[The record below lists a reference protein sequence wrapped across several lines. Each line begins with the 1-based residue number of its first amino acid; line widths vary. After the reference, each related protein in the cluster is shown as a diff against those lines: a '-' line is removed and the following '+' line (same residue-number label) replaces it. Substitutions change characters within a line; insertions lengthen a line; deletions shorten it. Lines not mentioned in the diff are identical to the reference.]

1 MSHLPDSHDTAPA
14 RPSLW
19 ALSPLLVFFLLY
31 LVISVAVRDFYAVP
45 VTVAFT
51 AAAVWAVLIT
61 RGKSMAERVDL
72 FSSGVANR
80 NILMMIWIFVLAGAF
95 AQSAR
100 DMGAIDATVQLTLRL
115 LPDNLLLASVFI
127 ASCFISLSVGT
138 SVGTIVALAPVAV
151 GLAEATQAS
160 AGMMT
165 AIVVGGAFFGDNL
178 SFISDTTITATR
190 TQGCA
195 MRDKF
200 RANVKVVFPAALLA
214 LACYVLLGW
223 NVQSPPMGDAPIEW
237 MKVFPYLLVLA
248 TALAGV
254 HVMAV
259 LTLGLL
265 ATGLVGVGMGYFS
278 FMAWFRAMGGGM
290 TGMGELIIVTLLAG
304 GVLAL
309 IRYNGGIAY
318 IIGKITSHIRGR
330 RGAEFSIAALVSMAN
345 LCTANNTIAIIT
357 VGPIAKEI
365 SDKFHIP
372 PRRSASILDTFSC
385 LVQGV
390 IPYGAQMLMAAG
402 IAQVSPLMIME
413 YLYYPLILGVCSIA
427 AIALAPGRT
436 RRHRKS

>member
-1 MSHLPDSHDTAPA
+1 MPHFPDSQDTRPVK
-14 RPSLW
+14 PSLW
-19 ALSPLLVFFLLY
+19 ALSPLAVFFLIY
-31 LVISVAVRDFYAVP
+31 LAISVAVQDFYAVP

-51 AAAVWAVLIT
+51 AAAVWSILIT
-61 RGKSMAERVDL
+61 RGKSMAEKVDL

-151 GLAEATQAS
+151 GLAEATQVS
-160 AGMMT
+160 TGMMT

-178 SFISDTTITATR
+178 SFISDTTIAATR

-200 RANVKVVFPAALLA
+200 RANIRVVLPAAVTA
-214 LACYVLLGW
+214 LGCYIILGW
-223 NVQSPPMGDAPIEW
+223 NMQAPAQGDMPIEW
-237 MKVFPYLLVLA
+237 LKVLPYLLVLV

-259 LTLGLL
+259 LALGLL
-265 ATGLVGVGMGYFS
+265 ATGVVGVGMGYFP
-278 FMAWFRAMGGGM
+278 FMDWFRSMGAGM

-309 IRYNGGIAY
+309 IRFNGGIAY
-318 IIGKITSHIRGR
+318 LIEKITSHIRGR
-330 RGAEFSIAALVSMAN
+330 RGAEFSIAALVSLAN

-357 VGPIAKEI
+357 VGPIARDI
-365 SDKFHIP
+365 SDQFHIP
-372 PRRSASILDTFSC
+372 PKRSASILDTFSC

-413 YLYYPLILGVCSIA
+413 YLYYPLILGVFSIL
-427 AIALAPGRT
+427 AIALGGTGRK
-436 RRHRKS
+436 RRRQR

>member
-1 MSHLPDSHDTAPA
+1 MTRLPDSQNTAPA
-14 RPSLW
+14 KPSLW

-31 LVISVAVRDFYAVP
+31 LAISVAVQDFYAVP

-100 DMGAIDATVQLTLRL
+100 DMGAIDATVQLTLLL

-138 SVGTIVALAPVAV
+138 SVGTIVALAPVAT

-178 SFISDTTITATR
+178 SFISDTTIAATR

-200 RANVKVVFPAALLA
+200 RANVKVVLPAALLA
-214 LACYVLLGW
+214 LACYVMLGW
-223 NVQSPPMGDAPIEW
+223 DMQSPPMTDAPIEW
-237 MKVFPYLLVLA
+237 MKVFPYLLVLV

-265 ATGLVGVGMGYFS
+265 ATGAVGTGMGYFS
-278 FMAWFRAMGGGM
+278 FMDWFRAMGNGM
-290 TGMGELIIVTLLAG
+290 TGMGELVIVTLLAG

-309 IRYNGGIAY
+309 IRFNGGIAY
-318 IIGKITSHIRGR
+318 IIGKITAHIRGR
-330 RGAEFSIAALVSMAN
+330 RGAEFSIAGLVSLAN

-402 IAQVSPLMIME
+402 IAQVSPLLIME
-413 YLYYPLILGVCSIA
+413 YLYYPLILGVCSIL
-427 AIALAPGRT
+427 AIALAPGET
-436 RRHRKS
+436 RRRRKS

>member
-1 MSHLPDSHDTAPA
+1 MSHLPDSQDTAPIK
-14 RPSLW
+14 PSLW

-61 RGKSMAERVDL
+61 HGKSMAERVDL

-138 SVGTIVALAPVAV
+138 SVGTIVALAPVAT
-151 GLAEATQAS
+151 GLAEATQVS

-178 SFISDTTITATR
+178 SFISDTTIAATR

-200 RANVKVVFPAALLA
+200 RANVKVVLPAALLA
-214 LACYVLLGW
+214 LVCYVLLGW
-223 NVQSPPMGDAPIEW
+223 NVQSPPMGDASIEW
-237 MKVFPYLLVLA
+237 MKVFPYLLVLV

-265 ATGLVGVGMGYFS
+265 ATGAVGVGMGYLPL
-278 FMAWFRAMGGGM
+278 MGWFRAMGSGM

-318 IIGKITSHIRGR
+318 IIGKITAHIRGR

-427 AIALAPGRT
+427 AIALAPGKG
-436 RRHRKS
+436 RRGRKS

>member
-1 MSHLPDSHDTAPA
+1 MPHFPDSQEP
-14 RPSLW
+14 RPVKPSLW
-19 ALSPLLVFFLLY
+19 ALSPLAVFFLIY
-31 LVISVAVRDFYAVP
+31 LVISVAVQDFYAVP
-45 VTVAFT
+45 VTMAFT
-51 AAAVWAVLIT
+51 AAAIWAILIT

-151 GLAEATQAS
+151 GLAEATQVS
-160 AGMMT
+160 TGMMT

-178 SFISDTTITATR
+178 SFISDTTIAATR

-200 RANVKVVFPAALLA
+200 RANVRVVLPAALAA
-214 LACYVLLGW
+214 LGCYIILGW
-223 NVQSPPMGDAPIEW
+223 NMQSPAAGDAPIEW
-237 MKVFPYLLVLA
+237 LKVMPYLLVLV

-265 ATGLVGVGMGYFS
+265 ATGAVGVGMGYFP
-278 FMAWFRAMGGGM
+278 FMAWFRSMGEGM

-304 GVLAL
+304 GVLSM
-309 IRYNGGIAY
+309 IRFNGGIAY
-318 IIGKITSHIRGR
+318 IIRKITSHIRGR
-330 RGAEFSIAALVSMAN
+330 RGAEFSIAALVSLAN
-345 LCTANNTIAIIT
+345 FCTANNTIAIIT
-357 VGPIAKEI
+357 VGPIAKDI
-365 SDKFHIP
+365 SDQFHIP
-372 PRRSASILDTFSC
+372 AKRSASILDTFSC

-413 YLYYPLILGVCSIA
+413 YLYYPLILGVFSVL
-427 AIALAPGRT
+427 AIALGGT
-436 RRHRKS
+436 EKKRRKQN

>member
-1 MSHLPDSHDTAPA
+1 MPYFPDSQEP
-14 RPSLW
+14 RPVKPSLW
-19 ALSPLLVFFLLY
+19 ALSPLAVFFLIY
-31 LVISVAVRDFYAVP
+31 LVISVAVQDFYAVP

-51 AAAVWAVLIT
+51 AAAIWAILIT

-151 GLAEATQAS
+151 GLAEATQVS
-160 AGMMT
+160 TGMMT

-178 SFISDTTITATR
+178 SFISDTTIAATR

-200 RANVKVVFPAALLA
+200 RANVRVVLPAALAA
-214 LACYVLLGW
+214 LGCYIILGW
-223 NVQSPPMGDAPIEW
+223 NMQSPAAGDAPIEW
-237 MKVFPYLLVLA
+237 LKVMPYLLVLV

-265 ATGLVGVGMGYFS
+265 ATGAVGVGMGYFP
-278 FMAWFRAMGGGM
+278 FMAWFRSMGEGM

-304 GVLAL
+304 GVLSM
-309 IRYNGGIAY
+309 IRFNGGIAY
-318 IIGKITSHIRGR
+318 IIRKITSHIRGK
-330 RGAEFSIAALVSMAN
+330 RGAEFSIAALVSLAN
-345 LCTANNTIAIIT
+345 FCTANNTIAIIT
-357 VGPIAKEI
+357 VGPIAKDI
-365 SDKFHIP
+365 SDQFHIP
-372 PRRSASILDTFSC
+372 AKRSASILDTFSC

-413 YLYYPLILGVCSIA
+413 YLYYPLILGVFSVL
-427 AIALAPGRT
+427 AIALGDT
-436 RRHRKS
+436 EKKRRKQN